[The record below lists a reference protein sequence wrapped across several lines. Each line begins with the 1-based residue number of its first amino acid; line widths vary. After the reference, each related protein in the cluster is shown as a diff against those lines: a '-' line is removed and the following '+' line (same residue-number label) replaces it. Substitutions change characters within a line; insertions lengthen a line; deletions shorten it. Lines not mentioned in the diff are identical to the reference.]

1 MNHKLLMLA
10 QAFAAAAVL
19 TACGGGGSD
28 APVVPPV
35 AGPLDQVPDS
45 ASQSATGMTDYLGQL
60 SAAPAASADARE
72 PLDLSNYKPKTSD
85 DTEPQPVS

>member
-28 APVVPPV
+28 APAPV

-45 ASQSATGMTDYLGQL
+45 ASQSATGMADYLGQL